1 MDHEVWGPEKLN
13 LMIQSNAA
21 TAGMN
26 LKARLHFLGQQ
37 RVFESLFLP
46 LHGSNPK
53 PSFSFNTSFYCFFFQ
68 GSERQRLLYIERE
81 SYCAVEADLKRTW
94 EHPESRHFGIP
105 YWESHAFDPP
115 RNGGV
120 NEPREPFGVKALDI
134 QSDKFQGRRH
144 FPKKQGALQ

>member
-1 MDHEVWGPEKLN
+1 MVNFDGSKN
-13 LMIQSNAA
+13 SNQKV
-21 TAGMN
+21 N
-26 LKARLHFLGQQ
+26 
-37 RVFESLFLP
+37 
-46 LHGSNPK
+46 GSNQQSQQNSRK
-53 PSFSFNTSFYCFFFQ
+53 SSQAASGASRTVFQ

-144 FPKKQGALQ
+144 FPKKQGQSNITYM